1 MTRDWLNL
9 RPPPLI
15 FLGSSLMSL
24 CQKYRERKG
33 LQRAFLV
40 DFKFPWSRAE
50 TGQEAHWFEL
60 RGYRTQTDSSTF
72 ERAVPPFEGNINRT
86 KCRLNQVYLCHVY
99 DIEQL
104 QIIASIPAPLTLS
117 GDSPSP
123 SLVSPTGA
131 VGHLQLHRRR
141 RRN

>member
-40 DFKFPWSRAE
+40 DFKFPCGKPPFLANV
-50 TGQEAHWFEL
+50 EL
-60 RGYRTQTDSSTF
+60 PRQIQSTF
-72 ERAVPPFEGNINRT
+72 ATIEFPPSVRPSSLISVG
-86 KCRLNQVYLCHVY
+86 RL
-99 DIEQL
+99 
-104 QIIASIPAPLTLS
+104 A
-117 GDSPSP
+117 
-123 SLVSPTGA
+123 LV
-131 VGHLQLHRRR
+131 VLVRLVVRRR
-141 RRN
+141 